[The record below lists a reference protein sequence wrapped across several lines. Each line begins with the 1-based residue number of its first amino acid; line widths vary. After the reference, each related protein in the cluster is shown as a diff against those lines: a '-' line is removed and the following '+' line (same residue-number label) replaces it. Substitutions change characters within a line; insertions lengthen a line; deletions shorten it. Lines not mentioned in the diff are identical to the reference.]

1 MNVIIFTV
9 RFSIN
14 SVIFVSFHA
23 KYLQQIDVILT
34 EKKIIIFSHE
44 HTKLVVNL
52 QKAPNMT
59 WHVLP

>member
-34 EKKIIIFSHE
+34 EKKNHHFFTRTHKI
-44 HTKLVVNL
+44 
-52 QKAPNMT
+52 AR
-59 WHVLP
+59 

>member
-34 EKKIIIFSHE
+34 EKKIIIFSHK
-44 HTKLVVNL
+44 HTKLLVNL
-52 QKAPNMT
+52 
-59 WHVLP
+59 